1 MHDAAATSLV
11 LLVCC
16 ATQVEVHK
24 GAITPHNALQ
34 LVSTYTVVLDCTDN
48 APSRY
53 LISDAC
59 VLAGKPLVSG
69 AAIGTDGQ
77 LTVYNHGE
85 DGEPCIW
92 LHLVYICGVHLA
104 AFGVHMCIFGKN
116 TSYRLLCIS
125 YSKTGLRQKLATL
138 HNPVY
143 LGQWHIQSKR
153 LSNTIGVC
161 ACRLSH
167 TAYAV

>member
-1 MHDAAATSLV
+1 M
-11 LLVCC
+11 CC

-104 AFGVHMCIFGKN
+104 AFGVHMCIFGKD
-116 TSYRLLCIS
+116 TSCRLLCIS
-125 YSKTGLRQKLATL
+125 YSKTGRTPKAGHTPQPCLFRAMAHTVQALIQNYRRLCVSVEPYSLCCLTVTL
-138 HNPVY
+138 
-143 LGQWHIQSKR
+143 SK
-153 LSNTIGVC
+153 C
-161 ACRLSH
+161 
-167 TAYAV
+167 